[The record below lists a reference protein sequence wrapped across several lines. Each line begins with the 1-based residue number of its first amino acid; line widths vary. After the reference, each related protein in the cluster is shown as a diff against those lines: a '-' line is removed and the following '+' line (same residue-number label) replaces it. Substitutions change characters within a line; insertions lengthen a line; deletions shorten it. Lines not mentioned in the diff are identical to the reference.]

1 MIKIGKQ
8 MKRYLIYILLVVFS
22 FSLYAQMGFRG
33 RAPQT
38 AYVGEGFTI
47 QYSISCK
54 DRPSN
59 FEIPTVSGANIVSGP
74 YQGSSSSTTIIN
86 GQVSSS
92 HSYTF
97 SIVLQAARVGKVTVS
112 PARIKADGKVY
123 SSQSFTIE
131 VRDRG
136 SYNSGGNNNYNRNNN
151 NNQQR
156 NNTNP
161 QIQQRNAQPSNTS
174 VNIDNQALF
183 VRAIP
188 NKTNVV
194 KGEEVVI
201 SYKLYT
207 LLPVS
212 EYSIQKIP
220 SSIGFWVEELDR
232 QETPTLSIEQY
243 NGQRYQVATLR
254 RVIVYPQRT
263 GRLTI
268 QGMPLSI
275 VAHVQTHSQRQF
287 STGDPFFDRFLN
299 DPFFSSVATSY
310 QRVEK
315 SLKTNAVT
323 INVSEL
329 PEPQAKNFIGGVG
342 DFNIT
347 SSMSNKK
354 IKAFDAF
361 YLTYTIEGKGNLTLI
376 NSLPLKL
383 PDEFQISD
391 PEITDHISKT
401 GVGLSGT
408 RTFKYLVI
416 PSVEGNYKIPELS
429 ISYYD
434 VKTKEYKTITAEG
447 YNIHVD
453 KGDASSGYAKQLDE
467 RAKYR
472 NMDIIP
478 TDKLSLNAKGRHIF
492 DRPFIYLLT
501 LFMLLLTFLI
511 VYFYSRY
518 LLSLSDVV
526 ATKRRRATRVA
537 IKRLK
542 KAKKL
547 LILQNY
553 EVFEDEI
560 AIALWTYLLD
570 RFKIEKSQFSVETCA
585 DMLIMEGI
593 GKETVDNLVS
603 IFNRC
608 QYIRFSQDKQTN
620 ADDTIYNDTVNVIT
634 SIEEEM
640 KQNRKHST
648 KQENN
653 SKEDILGN
661 LRNGLSFLFFVVPL
675 FFSSLVMAGKADKV
689 LTSEDLCTKA
699 EKSFRS
705 SDYANAMLYYEKALK
720 LSPNDKNI
728 KLNINIVRSRLM
740 GDCYIMP
747 SILPIRIIRY
757 VSGTMS
763 LVQWFVVMIIL
774 FVVACV
780 SFFLYRFS
788 ARKVLFFY
796 VCIFSFLLSL
806 CAMGFGIE
814 RQSIQNDN
822 NNAIMMTSGVKL
834 KTSRTDT
841 SKDILILY
849 KGQKVRIIEEESN
862 KWIKVRT
869 EDRREGYINS
879 RSFKRI

>member
-1 MIKIGKQ
+1 MRKQ
-8 MKRYLIYILLVVFS
+8 TILLLLFILS
-22 FSLYAQMGFRG
+22 SLSLFAQTSFRG

-54 DRPSN
+54 DKPSN
-59 FEIPTVSGANIVSGP
+59 FEIPTVNGANIVSGP

-97 SIVLQAARVGKVTVS
+97 SIVIQATKVGKVTIS
-112 PARIKADGKVY
+112 PARIKADGRIY
-123 SSQSFTIE
+123 SSQSFTID

-136 SYNSGGNNNYNRNNN
+136 SSNGGNNYNRGYNH
-151 NNQQR
+151 NNQQQNNYYQKTPQR
-156 NNTNP
+156 NNTPN
-161 QIQQRNAQPSNTS
+161 NTS
-174 VNIDNQALF
+174 INIDNQALF

-194 KGEEVVI
+194 KGEEIVI

-220 SSIGFWVEELDR
+220 SSIGFWIEELDR
-232 QETPTLSIEQY
+232 QETPSLSIEEY
-243 NGQRYQVATLR
+243 NGQKYQVAILR
-254 RVIVYPQRT
+254 KVIVYPQRT
-263 GRLTI
+263 GQLTI

-329 PEPQAKNFIGGVG
+329 PKPQAENFAGGVG
-342 DFNIT
+342 TFNIT
-347 SSMSNKK
+347 SSMSNDK

-361 YLTYTIEGKGNLTLI
+361 YLTYTIEGQGNLTLI

-391 PEITDHISKT
+391 PEITDRISKT
-401 GVGLSGT
+401 GAGLTGS

-416 PSVEGNYKIPELS
+416 PSVEGNFKIPQLS

-434 VKTKEYKTITAEG
+434 VKAKEYKTITAEG
-447 YNIHVD
+447 YNIHVA

-478 TDKLSLNAKGRHIF
+478 TKNLSLNAKERHVF
-492 DRPFIYLLT
+492 DNAFIYIVLVVL
-501 LFMLLLTFLI
+501 FLI
-511 VYFYSRY
+511 TLILISVYSKY
-518 LLSLSDVV
+518 LTSLSDVV
-526 ATKRRRATRVA
+526 ATKRRRATKVA

-547 LILQNY
+547 LTLQKY
-553 EVFEDEI
+553 EDFEDEI
-560 AIALWTYLLD
+560 ATALWNYLLD
-570 RFKIEKSQFSVETCA
+570 RFKIEKSKFSVETCA
-585 DMLIMEGI
+585 AKLISEDI
-593 GKETVDNLVS
+593 RKETVDNLIS

-620 ADDTIYNDTVNVIT
+620 ADDTIYNDTVNVIA

-640 KQNRKHST
+640 KQSK
-648 KQENN
+648 KQINTQNKE
-653 SKEDILGN
+653 SEEDILNNIRKGLPILLFMFVSSFALAGN
-661 LRNGLSFLFFVVPL
+661 TTQTESLS
-675 FFSSLVMAGKADKV
+675 SK
-689 LTSEDLCTKA
+689 DLCAKA
-699 EKSFRS
+699 ETYFRN

-720 LSPNDKNI
+720 QAPNNKEI
-728 KLNINIVRSRLM
+728 KLNINVVRSRLM
-740 GDCYIMP
+740 GDCYIM
-747 SILPIRIIRY
+747 SEWLPIRIVKYIA
-757 VSGTMS
+757 GTMS
-763 LVQWFVVMIIL
+763 LMMWAWVMIIL
-774 FVVACV
+774 FIVSCV
-780 SFFLYRFS
+780 TFFFYRFS
-788 ARKVLFFY
+788 ERKVLMFY
-796 VCIFSFLLSL
+796 VCIVALILSL

-814 RQSIQNDN
+814 RQSMQNDDS
-822 NNAIMMTSGVKL
+822 NAIIMTSGIKL
-834 KTSRTDT
+834 KTSRNDS
-841 SKDILILY
+841 SKDIITLY
-849 KGQKVRIIEEESN
+849 KGQKIKIIERESSR
-862 KWIKVRT
+862 WIKVRT
-869 EDRREGYINS
+869 EDRRVGYINS
-879 RSFKRI
+879 KDYKRI

>member
-1 MIKIGKQ
+1 MRRIFIH
-8 MKRYLIYILLVVFS
+8 ILLILFS
-22 FSLYAQMGFRG
+22 VSLFAQTSFRG

-59 FEIPTVSGANIVSGP
+59 FEIPTVNGANIVSGP

-97 SIVLQAARVGKVTVS
+97 SIVLQATRAGKVTVS

-123 SSQSFTIE
+123 SSQGFAID
-131 VRDRG
+131 VRDRN
-136 SYNSGGNNNYNRNNN
+136 SNSGGGNNYNRGYNY

-156 NNTNP
+156 NNYTP
-161 QIQQRNAQPSNTS
+161 QPQQRNANPQKTS
-174 VNIDNQALF
+174 INIDNQALF

-220 SSIGFWVEELDR
+220 SSIGFWIEELDR
-232 QETPTLSIEQY
+232 QETPSLSIEEY
-243 NGQRYQVATLR
+243 NGQRYQVAILR
-254 RVIVYPQRT
+254 KVIVYPQRT
-263 GRLTI
+263 GKLTI

-315 SLKTNAVT
+315 NLKTNAVT
-323 INVSEL
+323 INVAEL
-329 PEPQAKNFIGGVG
+329 PKPQAENYVGGVG
-342 DFNIT
+342 TFNIT
-347 SSMSNKK
+347 SSMSNSK

-361 YLTYTIEGKGNLTLI
+361 YLTYTIEGQGNLTLI

-401 GVGLSGT
+401 GAGLTGT

-416 PSVEGNYKIPELS
+416 PSVEGDFKIPQLS

-434 VKTKEYKTITAEG
+434 VKTKEYKNITAEG
-447 YNIHVD
+447 YNIHVA

-478 TDKLSLNAKGRHIF
+478 TKNISLNAKEKHIF
-492 DRPFIYLLT
+492 DRAFVYILFVIFVAITLILISIY
-501 LFMLLLTFLI
+501 
-511 VYFYSRY
+511 SKY
-518 LLSLSDVV
+518 LASLSDVV

-537 IKRLK
+537 VKRLK

-547 LILQNY
+547 LTLQQY
-553 EVFEDEI
+553 EDFEDEI
-560 AIALWTYLLD
+560 AIALWNYLLD
-570 RFKIEKSQFSVETCA
+570 RFKIEKSKFSVESCA
-585 DMLIMEGI
+585 EKLISEDI
-593 GKETVDNLVS
+593 SKETVDNLVS

-608 QYIRFSQDKQTN
+608 QYIRFSQDKQIN
-620 ADDTIYNDTVNVIT
+620 ADDSIYNDTINVIT

-640 KQNRKHST
+640 KQNKKNVKT
-648 KQENN
+648 KEIE
-653 SKEDILGN
+653 EDILSN
-661 LRNGLSFLFFVVPL
+661 IRKGLPILLFITVLFISSF
-675 FFSSLVMAGKADKV
+675 AIAENNNKKEA
-689 LTSEDLCTKA
+689 LTSKDLCTKA
-699 EKSFRS
+699 ETYFHN

-720 LSPNDKNI
+720 LSPNDKEI

-740 GDCYIMP
+740 GDCFIM
-747 SILPIRIIRY
+747 SEWFPIRIVKYIA
-757 VSGTMS
+757 GTMS
-763 LVQWFVVMIIL
+763 LVMWAFVMIIL
-774 FVVACV
+774 LVVSCV
-780 SFFLYRFS
+780 AFFFYRFS
-788 ARKVLFFY
+788 ERKVLMFY
-796 VCIFSFLLSL
+796 VCIIAFILSL
-806 CAMGFGIE
+806 CSMGFGIE
-814 RQSIQNDN
+814 RQNMQNDDS
-822 NNAIMMTSGVKL
+822 NAIIMTSGIKL
-834 KTSRTDT
+834 KSSRNDS
-841 SKDILILY
+841 SKDILTLY
-849 KGQKVRIIEEESN
+849 KGQKIKIIERESN

-879 RSFKRI
+879 SDYKRI